1 MSAPRPRPSPMLITG
16 ALLLALAMAFT
27 ATYLV
32 AGARVGIDGRTH
44 QPFVLIPLAWI
55 SGLAGA
61 MLVAIAFKRGR

>member
-1 MSAPRPRPSPMLITG
+1 MSERRPSPMLVTG

-32 AGARVGIDGRTH
+32 AGARVGVDGRAH
-44 QPFVLIPLAWI
+44 QPFVLIPLAWL

-61 MLVAIAFKRGR
+61 ALVAIAVRRGR